1 MSEEVDSWTSM
12 FAPGPPVARKREREQ
27 RAKRERAAQRTDKQ
41 RERNAVRTAQI
52 NYRCAPA
59 HKDLAHAL
67 KEFVSYDAVADVME
81 EALQMFAEAKG
92 YKG

>member
-1 MSEEVDSWTSM
+1 MSDAVDSWADH
-12 FAPGPPVARKREREQ
+12 FPALHVARKTDRAQ

-41 RERNAVRTAQI
+41 RDRNAVRTAQL
-52 NYRCAPA
+52 NYRCSPA
-59 HKDLAHAL
+59 HKDMAIAVKDFLGC
-67 KEFVSYDAVADVME
+67 SVADVME

>member
-1 MSEEVDSWTSM
+1 MSEEVDSWTQM

-59 HKDLAHAL
+59 HKDLAHAVKDFL
-67 KEFVSYDAVADVME
+67 GCSVADVME
-81 EALQMFAEAKG
+81 EALQAYAEAKG